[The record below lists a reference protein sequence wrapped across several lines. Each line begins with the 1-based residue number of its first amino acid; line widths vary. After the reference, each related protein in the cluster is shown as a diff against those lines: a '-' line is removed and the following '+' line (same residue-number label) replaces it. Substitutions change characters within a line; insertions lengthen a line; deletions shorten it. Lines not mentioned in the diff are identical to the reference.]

1 MTTLEDR
8 IGTMFLASD
17 GKTPLDLFNKV
28 YTFLFV
34 ENLVYGIVAIVIVLA
49 ILMILFMKRFHT
61 SDKEIEYRNIDG
73 YVATERESSLIST
86 RKNSNT
92 KNQISVDETDY
103 SSDIELVAV
112 ITAAIMAY
120 MGEDAPADGL
130 VIRSIRK
137 VNRRNHINN
146 YSA

>member
-61 SDKEIEYRNIDG
+61 SDKEIENRNIDG
-73 YVATERESSLIST
+73 NVATERESSLIST

-103 SSDIELVAV
+103 SSNIELVAV

-137 VNRRNHINN
+137 VNRRNHVNN

>member
-61 SDKEIEYRNIDG
+61 SDKEIENRNIDG
-73 YVATERESSLIST
+73 NVATERESSLIST

-103 SSDIELVAV
+103 SSNIELVAV

-146 YSA
+146 YNA